1 VETPLNLIEGYLV
14 NKTQQTKEKEMK
26 KETIEQYVRKVNR
39 RLKWIE
45 ESTKD
50 FIKTSEKMDSD
61 KIRILND
68 ILIACDLNDDE
79 PEKYWRKK

>member
-1 VETPLNLIEGYLV
+1 
-14 NKTQQTKEKEMK
+14 MK

-79 PEKYWRKK
+79 PEKYWRKKWNIMTK

>member
-1 VETPLNLIEGYLV
+1 
-14 NKTQQTKEKEMK
+14 MK

>member
-1 VETPLNLIEGYLV
+1 
-14 NKTQQTKEKEMK
+14 MK
-26 KETIEQYVRKVNR
+26 KETIEEYVRKVNR

>member
-1 VETPLNLIEGYLV
+1 
-14 NKTQQTKEKEMK
+14 MK
-26 KETIEQYVRKVNR
+26 KETTEEYVRKVNR